1 MNFYKG
7 LNARACQTNV
17 SPLFLSGR
25 VHVIGSPFFYTL
37 SKAENAHH
45 FNREIGRVKR
55 EKKKRDRTQFYD
67 MSNVYVVLINRKITI
82 KIHKIFG
89 SHSENGKENV
99 MICSKLIRMF
109 ELLSDSKI
117 LYRYTSRNTMT
128 QNVQFVEFMDA
139 TSCQYSLSLLQL
151 ISKRFCQTF
160 DLFSVV
166 CVCFFSVW
174 FLSFFACHTIH
185 CPFARFENVNAYF
198 IFYLLDILTI
208 SLEKIIHMRFIS

>member
-1 MNFYKG
+1 
-7 LNARACQTNV
+7 
-17 SPLFLSGR
+17 
-25 VHVIGSPFFYTL
+25 
-37 SKAENAHH
+37 
-45 FNREIGRVKR
+45 
-55 EKKKRDRTQFYD
+55 

-151 ISKRFCQTF
+151 ISISKRFCQTF

-166 CVCFFSVW
+166 CVCFFRFGS
-174 FLSFFACHTIH
+174 FLSLRAIQFTVPLHVSRMLTHTS
-185 CPFARFENVNAYF
+185 YF
-198 IFYLLDILTI
+198 IY
-208 SLEKIIHMRFIS
+208 